1 MSKRTI
7 WRCMAAMFLV
17 VFGSSALAELRD
29 DGMTWQFF
37 AAFFTAVFCPVFYWG
52 MSNNEDQNR

>member
-1 MSKRTI
+1 MI
-7 WRCMAAMFLV
+7 WRCLAAMFLV

-37 AAFFTAVFCPVFYWG
+37 AAFFAAVFCPVFYWG
-52 MSNNEDQNR
+52 MSNNEGD